1 MSRKLG
7 VAGLQL
13 LKSEDGKANL
23 EKFER
28 VARKTKASFPWID
41 LIFTGEFYL
50 QQYGKPDWKDTAEPI
65 PNQLTD
71 SLPLI
76 VMKVLQLV
84 PQCYLR

>member
-28 VARKTKASFPWID
+28 VAKKTKVSFPWID

-50 QQYGKPDWKDTAEPI
+50 QQYGKPD
-65 PNQLTD
+65 
-71 SLPLI
+71 
-76 VMKVLQLV
+76 
-84 PQCYLR
+84 